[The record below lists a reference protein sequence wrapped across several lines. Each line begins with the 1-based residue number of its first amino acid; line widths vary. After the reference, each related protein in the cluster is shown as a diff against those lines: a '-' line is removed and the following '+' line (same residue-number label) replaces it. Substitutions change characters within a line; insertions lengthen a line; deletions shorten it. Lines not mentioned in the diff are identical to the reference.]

1 MGTLGKGSLGG
12 AWLLGDWCDW
22 LLGDWSRGEGLLG
35 VEASVSTIGPEGSY
49 PIIRFLMTKYEP

>member
-12 AWLLGDWCDW
+12 AW